1 MEIKMKVISK
11 FFVVLLLPLLLNS
24 HVSFATKST
33 LAEQEVIKKQHGKLV
48 WADLY
53 TGDVDASL
61 KFYRNTFGWTV
72 KEFAKDKAKYHI
84 LYDDGQAIAGVL
96 ARDPKRNKTDNA
108 LWVGSIDTDNV
119 SDRIELAANNNAS
132 IILPPHDFKLYGKR
146 AVLADPQGAVLA
158 LLEIDLSNKNH
169 NEIST
174 KWDWAQLFSTNPQ
187 QAALFYQNSFSYLI
201 EPIKSKADSF
211 FLIQANMVQASIVK
225 LPESFEQ
232 RDRWVNFVEVANLDT
247 ILSKATTNGATVI
260 YQPAD
265 KGLAIIVD
273 PNGALLG
280 LIQPE
285 SE

>member
-1 MEIKMKVISK
+1 MKGSTRFLIS
-11 FFVVLLLPLLLNS
+11 LLVPLLLNS
-24 HVSFATKST
+24 HT
-33 LAEQEVIKKQHGKLV
+33 LLAAQPNTIEQEIIKKQHGKLV

-96 ARDPKRNKTDNA
+96 ARDSKRNKTDNA

-119 SDRIELAANNNAS
+119 SSRSELSTKNNAS
-132 IILPPHDFKLYGKR
+132 IILAPHDFKLYGKR
-146 AVLADPQGAVLA
+146 AVLADPQGAVIA
-158 LLEIDLSNKNH
+158 LLELDPSNINHKN
-169 NEIST
+169 ISN
-174 KWDWAQLFSTNPQ
+174 KWDWAQLFSTDTK
-187 QAALFYQNSFSYLI
+187 QAALFYQDTFDYSI
-201 EPIKSKADSF
+201 EPINSKKDSF
-211 FLIQANMVQASIVK
+211 YLIQAGMVQASIVK

-232 RDRWVNFVEVANLDT
+232 RDRWVNFVEVDSLT
-247 ILSKATTNGATVI
+247 SILSKAIKNGAKVI
-260 YQPAD
+260 YQPT
-265 KGLAIIVD
+265 GNSLAIITD

-280 LIQPE
+280 LTQQE